1 MLYQFLPRLS
11 DDEYTSLEKSIRE
24 HGIQVPIVVD
34 ENGSVIDGHHRKEIA
49 DRLGLP
55 CPRNTARDLD
65 ETGKR
70 TLACSLNLD
79 RRHLNREQKREV
91 IAKSLMADPQL
102 SNRQHA
108 ERVGASHV
116 TVGAIRQDMESTGQ
130 IDQSET
136 RLSADGRER
145 PATQPTP
152 AVDYVTDQAD
162 LDAAP
167 ELPDE
172 GAATPHD
179 SGDAEPSEDEGLS
192 VPSPSSRSVTGLDGK
207 QYTRPEP
214 KPAENKERPG
224 SAMSATEA
232 DQDRQVQEARDLSR
246 ALLTLAAFQYPQA
259 RDRYRESWN
268 SQPYA
273 RGNGEQFYNPTTIRL
288 IAKSLTTFATELE
301 EA

>member
-91 IAKSLMADPQL
+91 IAKSLVADPQL
-102 SNRQHA
+102 SDRQHA
-108 ERVGASHV
+108 ERVGVDHK
-116 TVGAIRQDMESTGQ
+116 TVGSLRESLESTGE
-130 IDQSET
+130 IPQSET

-145 PATQPTP
+145 PATRPTP
-152 AVDYVTDQAD
+152 AADYVTDYVTDQAD
-162 LDAAP
+162 LDTALADAGFDTPDADPAP
-167 ELPDE
+167 AHSASSPDGE
-172 GAATPHD
+172 
-179 SGDAEPSEDEGLS
+179 
-192 VPSPSSRSVTGLDGK
+192 
-207 QYTRPEP
+207 QYPRPEP
-214 KPAENKERPG
+214 QTPRRAPLPDAFWRATYDLTKVTERLGRLTQDDRFPQNAEKV
-224 SAMSATEA
+224 ATA
-232 DQDRQVQEARDLSR
+232 NRSDLLRASDLLHQVIDSIPE
-246 ALLTLAAFQYPQA
+246 
-259 RDRYRESWN
+259 
-268 SQPYA
+268 
-273 RGNGEQFYNPTTIRL
+273 I
-288 IAKSLTTFATELE
+288 
-301 EA
+301 

>member
-108 ERVGASHV
+108 ERVGVDHK
-116 TVGAIRQDMESTGQ
+116 TVGSLRDALQSRGEIPHADTHFDSLGRQQ
-130 IDQSET
+130 
-136 RLSADGRER
+136 
-145 PATQPTP
+145 PARVGP
-152 AVDYVTDQAD
+152 AVNTVAGEVSADYVTDQAD

-172 GAATPHD
+172 GAGTPHD

-192 VPSPSSRSVTGLDGK
+192 LPSPSSRSVTGQG
-207 QYTRPEP
+207 REP
-214 KPAENKERPG
+214 QTPRRSPLPDAFWRAAYDLTKVTERIGRLSEDDRFPQNAEKVAQANLGDLIR
-224 SAMSATEA
+224 
-232 DQDRQVQEARDLSR
+232 ARDL
-246 ALLTLAAFQYPQA
+246 LQQVI
-259 RDRYRESWN
+259 
-268 SQPYA
+268 
-273 RGNGEQFYNPTTIRL
+273 EQLNN
-288 IAKSLTTFATELE
+288 
-301 EA
+301 

>member
-55 CPRNTARDLD
+55 CPRSTARDLD

-91 IAKSLMADPQL
+91 IAKSLTADPQL
-102 SNRQHA
+102 SDRQHA
-108 ERVGASHV
+108 ERVGASPT
-116 TVGAIRQDMESTGQ
+116 TVGNLRSTLE
-130 IDQSET
+130 ET
-136 RLSADGRER
+136 GELSKLDSRLSADGRER
-145 PATQPTP
+145 PATRPTTT

-192 VPSPSSRSVTGLDGK
+192 LPSPSSRSVTG
-207 QYTRPEP
+207 QRPEP
-214 KPAENKERPG
+214 QTPRRAPLPDAFWRATYDLTKVTERLGRLTQDDRFPQNAEKV
-224 SAMSATEA
+224 ATA
-232 DQDRQVQEARDLSR
+232 NRSDLLRASDLLHQVIDSIPE
-246 ALLTLAAFQYPQA
+246 
-259 RDRYRESWN
+259 
-268 SQPYA
+268 
-273 RGNGEQFYNPTTIRL
+273 I
-288 IAKSLTTFATELE
+288 
-301 EA
+301 

>member
-108 ERVGASHV
+108 ERVGVDHK
-116 TVGAIRQDMESTGQ
+116 TVGSLRDALQSRGEIPHADTHFDSLGRQQ
-130 IDQSET
+130 
-136 RLSADGRER
+136 
-145 PATQPTP
+145 PARVGP
-152 AVDYVTDQAD
+152 AVNTVAGEVSADYVTDQAD

-172 GAATPHD
+172 GAGTPHD

-192 VPSPSSRSVTGLDGK
+192 LPSPSSRSVTGQGREP
-207 QYTRPEP
+207 QTTRRAPLPDAFWRATYDLTKVTERLGRLSEDDRFPQNAEKVATANRSDLLRASDLLHQVIDSIPE
-214 KPAENKERPG
+214 
-224 SAMSATEA
+224 
-232 DQDRQVQEARDLSR
+232 
-246 ALLTLAAFQYPQA
+246 
-259 RDRYRESWN
+259 
-268 SQPYA
+268 
-273 RGNGEQFYNPTTIRL
+273 I
-288 IAKSLTTFATELE
+288 
-301 EA
+301 

>member
-108 ERVGASHV
+108 ERVGAHHT
-116 TVGAIRQDMESTGQ
+116 TVGTIRDSLESTGE
-130 IDQSET
+130 ISQSET

-145 PATQPTP
+145 PATRPTP
-152 AVDYVTDQAD
+152 AADYVTDYVTDQAD
-162 LDAAP
+162 LDTALADAGFDTPDADSAP
-167 ELPDE
+167 
-172 GAATPHD
+172 AHSA
-179 SGDAEPSEDEGLS
+179 S
-192 VPSPSSRSVTGLDGK
+192 SPNGK

-214 KPAENKERPG
+214 QTPRRSPLPDAFWRAAYDLTKVTERIGRLSEDDRFPQNAEKVAQANLGDLIR
-224 SAMSATEA
+224 
-232 DQDRQVQEARDLSR
+232 ARDL
-246 ALLTLAAFQYPQA
+246 L
-259 RDRYRESWN
+259 
-268 SQPYA
+268 
-273 RGNGEQFYNPTTIRL
+273 EQVIEQLNN
-288 IAKSLTTFATELE
+288 
-301 EA
+301 

>member
-108 ERVGASHV
+108 ERVGASHP
-116 TVGAIRQDMESTGQ
+116 TVAAIRADLENSGDVEKLSTVT
-130 IDQSET
+130 DS
-136 RLSADGRER
+136 LGRQ
-145 PATQPTP
+145 QPTRVGP
-152 AVDYVTDQAD
+152 AVNTITGEVSADYVTDQAD

-172 GAATPHD
+172 GAGTPHD

-192 VPSPSSRSVTGLDGK
+192 LPSPSSRSVTGLDGK
-207 QYTRPEP
+207 QYARPEP
-214 KPAENKERPG
+214 QTPKRTPL
-224 SAMSATEA
+224 TEA
-232 DQDRQVQEARDLSR
+232 FWKATYDLQKVTERLERLQQDDRFDRNKNEVAARNGSYLAQAQER
-246 ALLTLAAFQYPQA
+246 LAALMDA
-259 RDRYRESWN
+259 LN
-268 SQPYA
+268 
-273 RGNGEQFYNPTTIRL
+273 N
-288 IAKSLTTFATELE
+288 
-301 EA
+301 

>member
-108 ERVGASHV
+108 ERVGASHP
-116 TVGAIRQDMESTGQ
+116 TVAAIRADLENSGDVEKLSTVT
-130 IDQSET
+130 DS
-136 RLSADGRER
+136 LGRQQ
-145 PATQPTP
+145 PARVGP
-152 AVDYVTDQAD
+152 AVNTVAGEVSDDYVTDQAD
-162 LDAAP
+162 LDTALADAGLETESETPAP
-167 ELPDE
+167 AP
-172 GAATPHD
+172 AQ
-179 SGDAEPSEDEGLS
+179 S
-192 VPSPSSRSVTGLDGK
+192 V
-207 QYTRPEP
+207 TRPEP
-214 KPAENKERPG
+214 QTPRRAPLPDAFWRATYDLTKVTERLGRLTQDDRFPQNAEKV
-224 SAMSATEA
+224 ATA
-232 DQDRQVQEARDLSR
+232 NRSDLLRASDLLHQVIDSIPE
-246 ALLTLAAFQYPQA
+246 
-259 RDRYRESWN
+259 
-268 SQPYA
+268 
-273 RGNGEQFYNPTTIRL
+273 I
-288 IAKSLTTFATELE
+288 
-301 EA
+301 

>member
-79 RRHLNREQKREV
+79 RRHLNREQKRDV

-108 ERVGASHV
+108 ERVGVDHK
-116 TVGAIRQDMESTGQ
+116 TVGSLRDALQSRGDIPHADTHVDSLGRQQ
-130 IDQSET
+130 
-136 RLSADGRER
+136 
-145 PATQPTP
+145 PARVGP
-152 AVDYVTDQAD
+152 AVNTVTGEVSDDYVTDQAD
-162 LDAAP
+162 LDTALADAGFDT
-167 ELPDE
+167 PD
-172 GAATPHD
+172 AD
-179 SGDAEPSEDEGLS
+179 SPPAHSAS
-192 VPSPSSRSVTGLDGK
+192 SPNGK

-214 KPAENKERPG
+214 QTPRRSPLPDAFWRAAYDLTKVTERIGRLSEDDRFPQNAEKVAQANLGDLIR
-224 SAMSATEA
+224 
-232 DQDRQVQEARDLSR
+232 ARDL
-246 ALLTLAAFQYPQA
+246 L
-259 RDRYRESWN
+259 
-268 SQPYA
+268 
-273 RGNGEQFYNPTTIRL
+273 EQVIEQLNN
-288 IAKSLTTFATELE
+288 
-301 EA
+301 

>member
-102 SNRQHA
+102 SDRQHA
-108 ERVGASHV
+108 ERVGASPT
-116 TVGAIRQDMESTGQ
+116 TVGNLRSTLEEMGELSKL
-130 IDQSET
+130 DS

-145 PATQPTP
+145 PATRPTP
-152 AVDYVTDQAD
+152 AADYVTDKAD

-192 VPSPSSRSVTGLDGK
+192 LPSPSSRSVTGLDGK

-214 KPAENKERPG
+214 QTPRRAPLPDAFWRATYDLTKVTERLGRLTQDDRFPQNAEKV
-224 SAMSATEA
+224 ATA
-232 DQDRQVQEARDLSR
+232 NRSDLLRASDLLHQVIDSIPE
-246 ALLTLAAFQYPQA
+246 
-259 RDRYRESWN
+259 
-268 SQPYA
+268 
-273 RGNGEQFYNPTTIRL
+273 I
-288 IAKSLTTFATELE
+288 
-301 EA
+301 

>member
-108 ERVGASHV
+108 ERVGASHP
-116 TVGAIRQDMESTGQ
+116 TVAAIRADLENSGDVEKLSTVT
-130 IDQSET
+130 DS
-136 RLSADGRER
+136 LGRQQ
-145 PATQPTP
+145 PARVGP
-152 AVDYVTDQAD
+152 AVNTVAGEVSDDYVTDQAD

-172 GAATPHD
+172 GAPTPHD

-192 VPSPSSRSVTGLDGK
+192 VPSPSSRSVTG
-207 QYTRPEP
+207 QRPEP
-214 KPAENKERPG
+214 QTPRRAPLPDAFWRAAYDLTKVTERLGRLTQDDRFPQNAEKV
-224 SAMSATEA
+224 ATA
-232 DQDRQVQEARDLSR
+232 NRSDLLRASDLLHQVIDSIPE
-246 ALLTLAAFQYPQA
+246 
-259 RDRYRESWN
+259 
-268 SQPYA
+268 
-273 RGNGEQFYNPTTIRL
+273 I
-288 IAKSLTTFATELE
+288 
-301 EA
+301 

>member
-108 ERVGASHV
+108 ERVGVDHK
-116 TVGAIRQDMESTGQ
+116 TVGSLRDALQSRGEIPHADTHFDSLGRQQ
-130 IDQSET
+130 
-136 RLSADGRER
+136 
-145 PATQPTP
+145 PARVGP
-152 AVDYVTDQAD
+152 AVNTVAGEVSADYVTDQAD

-172 GAATPHD
+172 GAGTPHD

-192 VPSPSSRSVTGLDGK
+192 LPSPSSRSVTGQGREPQTPRRAPLPDAFWRATYDLTKVTERLGRLTQDDRFPQNAEK
-207 QYTRPEP
+207 VATANRSDLLRASDLLHQVIDSIPE
-214 KPAENKERPG
+214 
-224 SAMSATEA
+224 
-232 DQDRQVQEARDLSR
+232 
-246 ALLTLAAFQYPQA
+246 
-259 RDRYRESWN
+259 
-268 SQPYA
+268 
-273 RGNGEQFYNPTTIRL
+273 I
-288 IAKSLTTFATELE
+288 
-301 EA
+301 

>member
-49 DRLGLP
+49 ERLGLP
-55 CPRNTARDLD
+55 CPRNTARNLD

-145 PATQPTP
+145 PATRPTT
-152 AVDYVTDQAD
+152 AVDYVTDHAD
-162 LDAAP
+162 IDTALADAGFETESETPAP
-167 ELPDE
+167 APAQSVTRHEPQTPRRAPLPD
-172 GAATPHD
+172 AFWRATYD
-179 SGDAEPSEDEGLS
+179 LTKVTERLGRLSEDDRFPQNAEK
-192 VPSPSSRSVTGLDGK
+192 VATANRSDLLRASDLLHQVIDSI
-207 QYTRPEP
+207 PE
-214 KPAENKERPG
+214 
-224 SAMSATEA
+224 
-232 DQDRQVQEARDLSR
+232 
-246 ALLTLAAFQYPQA
+246 
-259 RDRYRESWN
+259 
-268 SQPYA
+268 
-273 RGNGEQFYNPTTIRL
+273 I
-288 IAKSLTTFATELE
+288 
-301 EA
+301 

>member
-108 ERVGASHV
+108 ERVGVDHK
-116 TVGAIRQDMESTGQ
+116 TVGSLRDALQSRGEIPHADTHFDSLGRQQ
-130 IDQSET
+130 
-136 RLSADGRER
+136 
-145 PATQPTP
+145 PARVGP
-152 AVDYVTDQAD
+152 AVNTVAGEVSADYVTDQAD
-162 LDAAP
+162 LDTALADAGFDTPDADSAP
-167 ELPDE
+167 
-172 GAATPHD
+172 AHSA
-179 SGDAEPSEDEGLS
+179 S
-192 VPSPSSRSVTGLDGK
+192 SPNGK
-207 QYTRPEP
+207 QYPRPEP
-214 KPAENKERPG
+214 QTPRRAPLPDAFWRATYDLTKVTERLGRLTQDDRFPQNAEKV
-224 SAMSATEA
+224 ATA
-232 DQDRQVQEARDLSR
+232 NRSDLLRASDLLHQVIDSIPE
-246 ALLTLAAFQYPQA
+246 
-259 RDRYRESWN
+259 
-268 SQPYA
+268 
-273 RGNGEQFYNPTTIRL
+273 I
-288 IAKSLTTFATELE
+288 
-301 EA
+301 

>member
-55 CPRNTARDLD
+55 CPRNTAGDLD

-102 SNRQHA
+102 SDRQHA
-108 ERVGASHV
+108 ERVGVDHK
-116 TVGAIRQDMESTGQ
+116 TVGSLRESLESTGE
-130 IDQSET
+130 IPQSET

-145 PATQPTP
+145 PATRTAP
-152 AVDYVTDQAD
+152 AADYVTDQAD
-162 LDAAP
+162 LDTALADAGFETESETPAP
-167 ELPDE
+167 
-172 GAATPHD
+172 AQ
-179 SGDAEPSEDEGLS
+179 S
-192 VPSPSSRSVTGLDGK
+192 V
-207 QYTRPEP
+207 TRPEP
-214 KPAENKERPG
+214 QTPRRAPLPDAFWRAAYDLTKVTERIGRLSEDDRFPQNAEKVAQANLGDLIR
-224 SAMSATEA
+224 
-232 DQDRQVQEARDLSR
+232 ARDL
-246 ALLTLAAFQYPQA
+246 LQQVI
-259 RDRYRESWN
+259 
-268 SQPYA
+268 
-273 RGNGEQFYNPTTIRL
+273 EQLNN
-288 IAKSLTTFATELE
+288 
-301 EA
+301 